1 MRLYVNQLA
10 RAVDGA
16 GGRLAMTS
24 SVATISIIFFF
35 SSYFS
40 LLRPFL
46 KEGVPN
52 QKTYLA
58 KVVCSAQYTALA
70 TLNFSGSAAVSECPR
85 RR

>member
-10 RAVDGA
+10 RAVGGA
-16 GGRLAMTS
+16 GGRLAMT

-35 SSYFS
+35 FSYFS

>member
-10 RAVDGA
+10 RVVGGA
-16 GGRLAMTS
+16 GGRLAMT